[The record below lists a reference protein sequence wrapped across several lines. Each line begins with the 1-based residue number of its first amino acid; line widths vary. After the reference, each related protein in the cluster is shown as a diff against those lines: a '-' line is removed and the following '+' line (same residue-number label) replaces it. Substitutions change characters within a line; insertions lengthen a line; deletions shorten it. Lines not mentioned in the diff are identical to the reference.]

1 MEILLLLV
9 LILLSLY
16 TAFLK
21 NKGFVLIQFL
31 SQNGEGE
38 FQGLPR
44 AQLDFVMLRSTWH
57 ILSSES

>member
-1 MEILLLLV
+1 MEILLLPV

-38 FQGLPR
+38 FQGLPE
-44 AQLDFVMLRSTWH
+44 SSW
-57 ILSSES
+57 IL